1 MTADQCA
8 KAREIVKR
16 GANRL
21 RLLAAYLGGIG
32 AGAHRGEALEHAR
45 DLDDVAR
52 MLQHA
57 VRAKRGRTS

>member
-1 MTADQCA
+1 MTSDQCA

-32 AGAHRGEALEHAR
+32 AGAHRGEALASAR

-57 VRAKRGRTS
+57 VRAKRGKSS

>member
-1 MTADQCA
+1 MTSDQCA

-21 RLLAAYLGGIG
+21 RLLAAYLGGTG
-32 AGAHRGEALEHAR
+32 RGKAALENAR

-57 VRAKRGRTS
+57 AKRGKGAA

>member
-1 MTADQCA
+1 MTSDQCA

-21 RLLAAYLGGIG
+21 RLLAEYLGGTSG
-32 AGAHRGEALEHAR
+32 GDRGKVALEHAR
-45 DLDDVAR
+45 ELEDVAR

-57 VRAKRGRTS
+57 AKRGKSS